1 MYALDAK
8 KSVVLGD
15 TLATG
20 RRTGLDLTD
29 TESNNEV
36 RNDRVLGFTRA
47 VRDHDTPAIGLRELS
62 TVKKQISRPV
72 TSRHSAEQLTP
83 GSTRR
88 WYRSG

>member
-29 TESNNEV
+29 TKSNNEV
-36 RNDRVLGFTRA
+36 RNDRVLSLTRA
-47 VRDHDTPAIGLRELS
+47 VRDHDAPAVRLRELS
-62 TVKKQISRPV
+62 TM
-72 TSRHSAEQLTP
+72 
-83 GSTRR
+83 TRR
-88 WYRSG
+88 NHV